1 MNAVAA
7 VRWRAVATAAVAA
20 LVVAAIGGTLTD
32 VGPWYQA
39 LAKPSW
45 TPPDAA
51 FGVVWT
57 VIFSLAAAAGVV
69 GWPRASTAA
78 RREWLI
84 GLFCLNGFLN
94 ILWTLLF
101 FRLRRPDWGLIEVVG
116 LWLSVGMLI
125 VFFARFSR
133 ASALLL
139 APYLVW
145 VSVAAALNLDIVTL
159 NAPFV

>member
-1 MNAVAA
+1 MTAA
-7 VRWRAVATAAVAA
+7 SSVRWRAVGTAALAA
-20 LVVAAIGGTLTD
+20 LAVAAIGGTLTD
-32 VGPWYQA
+32 VGPWYQG

-51 FGVVWT
+51 FGVIWT
-57 VIFSLAAAAGVV
+57 VIFTLAAAAGVV
-69 GWPRASTAA
+69 GWRRASTPV

-84 GLFCLNGFLN
+84 ALFCLNGFLN
-94 ILWTLLF
+94 VLWTLLF

-116 LWLSVGMLI
+116 LWVSVAALI
-125 VFFARFSR
+125 VFLARFSR
-133 ASALLL
+133 LSGALL

-145 VSVAAALNLDIVTL
+145 VSVAAALNLSIVQL